1 MIEIHRLMVRIVMR
15 CINTA
20 GNHAIH
26 TVRAARQN
34 VDNAGTFTA
43 LVPAAFNLMRR
54 NRTAP

>member
-1 MIEIHRLMVRIVMR
+1 MR
-15 CINTA
+15 CINTV